1 MPRREGTLPAAFSL
15 LNSEFNDFLF
25 APIGD
30 EPNHAS
36 LTVLSALSRE
46 GLDPWS
52 EAAEWSRQP
61 RDIAARRLASI
72 IEALPDGNWSG
83 ADSLTIAVRLVAL
96 LPHRPSLKT
105 RLGQRVRRLHAG
117 IFRFV
122 ASVVRSQAMAPKSV
136 S

>member
-1 MPRREGTLPAAFSL
+1 MPRRDGTLPAAFSL

-52 EAAEWSRQP
+52 EAADWSQQP

-72 IEALPDGNWSG
+72 IAALPDGDWSG

-105 RLGQRVRRLHAG
+105 SLRQRVRRLHAR

-122 ASVVRSQAMAPKSV
+122 ATVVRSQAEAPKGV